1 MKIFKRVKMKIKEKL
16 AEIDESIYQKF
27 LANRRELF
35 LWCSFFCSVLC
46 AGSLYSLWLAS
57 PDGTPLEEMDKFSG
71 KVIYAGYYSS
81 KHGVGTL
88 KLEQINGDVE
98 YFEIDKSDE
107 KIYNSV
113 IGKWVKIYAS
123 KYSFSSIKRVEQ
135 LQNEKAEVLKKY
147 DYLISLKI
155 FKSTFTGFFFG
166 GIISMALILGFIL
179 SQLVYYDLKKSKNKN
194 NE

>member
-1 MKIFKRVKMKIKEKL
+1 MKIKEKL
-16 AEIDESIYQKF
+16 AEINESIYQKF

-35 LWCSFFCSVLC
+35 LWCSFFCGALC
-46 AGSLYSLWLAS
+46 FASLYSLWLAS
-57 PDGTPLEEMDKFSG
+57 PDGTPLEKMDKFSG
-71 KVIYAGYYSS
+71 KVIYAGYYSR

-107 KIYNSV
+107 EIYNSV

-123 KYSFSSIKRVEQ
+123 KYSFSSIKMVEQ

-147 DYLISLKI
+147 DYLSSLER

-179 SQLVYYDLKKSKNKN
+179 SQLVNYDLKKSKNKN

>member
-1 MKIFKRVKMKIKEKL
+1 M
-16 AEIDESIYQKF
+16 Q
-27 LANRRELF
+27 
-35 LWCSFFCSVLC
+35 FFCSGLC
-46 AGSLYSLWLAS
+46 VCSLFVLWLAS
-57 PDGTPLEEMDKFSG
+57 PDGTPLEKMDKFSG
-71 KVIYAGYYSS
+71 KVIYTGYST
-81 KHGVGTL
+81 KNGVGTL

-107 KIYNSV
+107 EIYNSV

-123 KYSFSSIKRVEQ
+123 KYSFSSIKIVEQ

-147 DYLISLKI
+147 DYLSSLER
-155 FKSTFTGFFFG
+155 FKDTFTGFFFG

-179 SQLVYYDLKKSKNKN
+179 SELVNYDLKKSKNKN

>member
-1 MKIFKRVKMKIKEKL
+1 MKIKEKL
-16 AEIDESIYQKF
+16 AEINESIYQKF

-35 LWCSFFCSVLC
+35 LWCSLFCFGLCISSLFVLW
-46 AGSLYSLWLAS
+46 SAS

-71 KVIYAGYYSS
+71 KVIYTGYST
-81 KHGVGTL
+81 KNGVGTL
-88 KLEQINGDVE
+88 KLEQINGDVK
-98 YFEIDKSDE
+98 YFEIHKSDE

-113 IGKWVKIYAS
+113 MGKWVKIYAS
-123 KYSFSSIKRVEQ
+123 KYSFSSMKRVEQ

-147 DYLISLKI
+147 DYLSSLKS
-155 FKSTFTGFFFG
+155 FKDTFTGFFFG

>member
-16 AEIDESIYQKF
+16 AEINASIYQKF

-35 LWCSFFCSVLC
+35 LWCSLLCSGLC
-46 AGSLYSLWLAS
+46 FYGFLAFS
-57 PDGTPLEEMDKFSG
+57 FTNTEGIPLEKMDKFSG
-71 KVIYAGYYSS
+71 KVIYAGYYSR

-123 KYSFSSIKRVEQ
+123 KYSFSSIKRVE
-135 LQNEKAEVLKKY
+135 
-147 DYLISLKI
+147 
-155 FKSTFTGFFFG
+155 
-166 GIISMALILGFIL
+166 
-179 SQLVYYDLKKSKNKN
+179 
-194 NE
+194 